1 MFGIAPTL
9 ENLWRRYKA
18 VGKKREKGI
27 KISKGEESKYNS
39 QRRERERAAAA
50 AQQKH
55 QRRASPGHLYKNMQ
69 V

>member
-18 VGKKREKGI
+18 VGKKRGKGI

-39 QRRERERAAAA
+39 QRRERARCSGGTAE
-50 AQQKH
+50 
-55 QRRASPGHLYKNMQ
+55 ASEEGEPRPPI
-69 V
+69 